1 MSDPKVAVITAG
13 GSGMGADSARKLAED
28 GFKVAILSSSGKGE
42 ALARELGG
50 VGVTGSNQSTADLQK
65 LVDAAMAEWGRIDVL
80 VNSAGHG
87 PRAPVLELTDED
99 WHTGMDVYFLN
110 AVRATR
116 LVTPIMQAQKSGSII
131 NISTFAAFEPDP
143 VFPTSGVMRAGLAAF
158 TKLFSDKYAAE
169 NIRMNNVLPGFINSL
184 PEKEEFRSRVPMGRY
199 GDSLGEIATTVA
211 FLAGPGGGYIT
222 GQNIRVDGGITRS
235 V

>member
-1 MSDPKVAVITAG
+1 MSDLKVALITAG
-13 GSGMGADSARKLAED
+13 GSGMGTDSARKLAED
-28 GFKVAILSSSGKGE
+28 GFQVAILSSSGKGE
-42 ALARELGG
+42 ALAEELCGI
-50 VGVTGSNQSTADLQK
+50 GVTGSNQSNEDLQK
-65 LVDAAMAEWGRIDVL
+65 LVDAAMAKWGRIDVL

-87 PRAPVLELTDED
+87 PRAAVLELTDED

-116 LVTPIMQAQKSGSII
+116 LVTPIMQAQKSGAII
-131 NISTFAAFEPDP
+131 NISTFAAFEPDL
-143 VFPTSGVMRAGLAAF
+143 VFPISGVMRAGLAAF

-211 FLAGPGGGYIT
+211 FLAEPGGGYIT

>member
-1 MSDPKVAVITAG
+1 MSDLKVALITAG
-13 GSGMGADSARKLAED
+13 GSGMGADSAHKLAED
-28 GFKVAILSSSGKGE
+28 GFQVAILSSSGKGE
-42 ALARELGG
+42 ALAEVLGG
-50 VGVTGSNQSTADLQK
+50 IGVTGSNQSNEDLQK
-65 LVDAAMAEWGRIDVL
+65 LVDAAMAKWGRIDVL

-87 PRAPVLELTDED
+87 PRAAVLELTDED

-116 LVTPIMQAQKSGSII
+116 LVTPIMQAQKSGAII

-184 PEKEEFRSRVPMGRY
+184 PEKEEFRDRVPMGRY
-199 GDSLGEIATTVA
+199 GDSLNEIATTVA